1 MCKLN
6 EPFVRCRAKQIY
18 QLNVKNCN
26 IKQKN
31 KDLMIQWDAFIGRIS
46 GRLRVN
52 GVEALLQ
59 HLPMSLVVTIVFE
72 TYEVLN
78 LFIIGSVRKIE
89 STQSTSKHLTN

>member
-1 MCKLN
+1 
-6 EPFVRCRAKQIY
+6 
-18 QLNVKNCN
+18 
-26 IKQKN
+26 
-31 KDLMIQWDAFIGRIS
+31 MIQWDAFIGRIS

-89 STQSTSKHLTN
+89 STQSTSKNLTNRARIKSRLKIINFVVRRGADGTVTGGSC